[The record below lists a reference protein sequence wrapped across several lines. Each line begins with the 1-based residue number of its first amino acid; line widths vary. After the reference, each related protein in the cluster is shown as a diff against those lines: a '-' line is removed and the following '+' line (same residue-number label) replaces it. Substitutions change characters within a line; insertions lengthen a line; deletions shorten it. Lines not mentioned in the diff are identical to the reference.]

1 MGLKNEQPLLSFMFT
16 LSIPCGHCDDRGLGG
31 MINMQNTVAL
41 AQEILE
47 EIEVGSVGTG

>member
-1 MGLKNEQPLLSFMFT
+1 MGLKNEQAFLSF
-16 LSIPCGHCDDRGLGG
+16 IPCGHCDDRGLGG
-31 MINMQNTVAL
+31 MINMQTIVAP